1 MLIYRRE
8 DKGDPTKYFESIL
21 FESGTTETPH
31 IYAKIN
37 QALYVAKKDSAKAL
51 LMLDEIFHHSIRNSS
66 VVPTKIFYQ
75 INRILVEYMNGIN
88 NRDLLNEIKLN
99 PLRGDTKYAEKLF
112 SYYTRRFNKKQKYEE
127 KDWKKLF
134 LPGYIFYHGFD
145 AKLLL
150 SIFESPSFTI

>member
-1 MLIYRRE
+1 
-8 DKGDPTKYFESIL
+8 
-21 FESGTTETPH
+21 
-31 IYAKIN
+31 
-37 QALYVAKKDSAKAL
+37 
-51 LMLDEIFHHSIRNSS
+51 MLDEIFHHSIRNSN

-88 NRDLLNEIKLN
+88 NRDLLNEIKCN
-99 PLRGDTKYAEKLF
+99 PLRGDAKYAESLF
-112 SYYTRRFNKKQKYEE
+112 SYYARRFNRKQKYEE

-134 LPGYIFYHGFD
+134 LPYYIFYHGFD